1 MSYMEKYSLE
11 YFRAMG
17 RKGGEKTKATKPA
30 SYYKDIRAKRGKKDI
45 NSLPTVSNDKGVD
58 GISEGATV

>member
-1 MSYMEKYSLE
+1 
-11 YFRAMG
+11 MG